1 MVDDCMIVMR
11 IVCLSFA
18 SLALLFTVM
27 LIGTY
32 VDASHQG
39 HQGLSC
45 PDWPLCPNGFNFPPK
60 KYLFEEIH
68 RIVAAMT
75 AGVIFATA
83 GYAAKKSGIMRKTA
97 ITAGIIVAV
106 QIVLG
111 MFVVN
116 TKLNALLVATHLST
130 GVFLFA
136 LAMITFVSSYR
147 LINIPNH
154 SR

>member
-1 MVDDCMIVMR
+1 MYERMAVMR
-11 IVCLSFA
+11 IICLSFA

-32 VDASHQG
+32 VDAS

-68 RIVAAMT
+68 RIVAAVT
-75 AGVIFATA
+75 ASVIIATA
-83 GYAAKKSGIMRKTA
+83 SYAAKKLGIVRKTA
-97 ITAGIIVAV
+97 IAAGIIVVV

-116 TKLNALLVATHLST
+116 TKLEALLVATHLST

-136 LAMITFVSSYR
+136 LVLITFVSSFR
-147 LINIPNH
+147 LTKVTNH
-154 SR
+154 TSHY

>member
-1 MVDDCMIVMR
+1 MYECMAVMR
-11 IVCLSFA
+11 IICLSFA

-32 VDASHQG
+32 VDAS

-68 RIVAAMT
+68 RIVAAVT
-75 AGVIFATA
+75 ASVIIATA
-83 GYAAKKSGIMRKTA
+83 SYAAKKLAIVRKTA
-97 ITAGIIVAV
+97 IAAGIIVVV

-116 TKLNALLVATHLST
+116 TKLEALLVATHLST

-136 LAMITFVSSYR
+136 LVLITFVSSFR
-147 LINIPNH
+147 LTKVTNH
-154 SR
+154 TSNY

>member
-1 MVDDCMIVMR
+1 MYERIAVMR
-11 IVCLSFA
+11 IICLSFA

-32 VDASHQG
+32 VDAS

-68 RIVAAMT
+68 RIVAAVT
-75 AGVIFATA
+75 ASVIIATA
-83 GYAAKKSGIMRKTA
+83 SYAAKKLGIVRKTA
-97 ITAGIIVAV
+97 IAAGIIVVV

-116 TKLNALLVATHLST
+116 TKLEALLVATHLST

-136 LAMITFVSSYR
+136 LVLITFVSSFR
-147 LINIPNH
+147 LTKVTNH
-154 SR
+154 TSNY

>member
-1 MVDDCMIVMR
+1 MYERMVVMR
-11 IVCLSFA
+11 LICLSFA

-32 VDASHQG
+32 VDAS

-68 RIVAAMT
+68 RIVAVVT
-75 AGVIFATA
+75 AGVIIATA
-83 GYAAKKSGIMRKTA
+83 CYAAKKVGIVRKSA
-97 ITAGIIVAV
+97 IAAGTIAGV

-111 MFVVN
+111 MFVVD
-116 TKLNALLVATHLST
+116 TKLEALLVATHLST

-136 LAMITFVSSYR
+136 LALITFVTSYR
-147 LINIPNH
+147 LTKISNH
-154 SR
+154 TSHY

>member
-1 MVDDCMIVMR
+1 MMYERMAVMR
-11 IVCLSFA
+11 IICLSFA

-32 VDASHQG
+32 VDAS

-68 RIVAAMT
+68 RIVAAVT
-75 AGVIFATA
+75 ASVIIATA
-83 GYAAKKSGIMRKTA
+83 SYAAKKLGIVRKSA
-97 ITAGIIVAV
+97 IAAGIIVIV

-111 MFVVN
+111 MLVVN
-116 TKLNALLVATHLST
+116 TKLEALLVATHLST
-130 GVFLFA
+130 GVLLFA
-136 LAMITFVSSYR
+136 LVLITFVSSFR
-147 LINIPNH
+147 LTKVTNH
-154 SR
+154 Y

>member
-1 MVDDCMIVMR
+1 MYERVAVMR
-11 IVCLSFA
+11 IICLSFA

-32 VDASHQG
+32 VDAS

-68 RIVAAMT
+68 RIVAAVT
-75 AGVIFATA
+75 ASVIIATA
-83 GYAAKKSGIMRKTA
+83 SYAAKKLGIVRKTA
-97 ITAGIIVAV
+97 IAAGIIVVV

-116 TKLNALLVATHLST
+116 TKLEALLVATHLST

-136 LAMITFVSSYR
+136 LVLITFVSSFQ
-147 LINIPNH
+147 LTKVTNH
-154 SR
+154 TSHY

>member
-1 MVDDCMIVMR
+1 MYERMAVMR
-11 IVCLSFA
+11 IICLSFA

-39 HQGLSC
+39 SSC

-68 RIVAAMT
+68 RIVAAVT
-75 AGVIFATA
+75 ASVIIATA
-83 GYAAKKSGIMRKTA
+83 CYAAKKLGIVRKTA
-97 ITAGIIVAV
+97 IAAGIIVVV

-111 MFVVN
+111 LFVVN
-116 TKLNALLVATHLST
+116 TKLEALLVATHLST

-136 LAMITFVSSYR
+136 LVLITFVSSYR
-147 LINIPNH
+147 STKVTNH
-154 SR
+154 TSHY

>member
-1 MVDDCMIVMR
+1 MYERMVVMR
-11 IVCLSFA
+11 LICLSFA

-32 VDASHQG
+32 VDAS

-68 RIVAAMT
+68 RIVAAVT
-75 AGVIFATA
+75 ASVIIATA
-83 GYAAKKSGIMRKTA
+83 YHAVNKVGIVRKPAIAAG
-97 ITAGIIVAV
+97 ITAAV

-111 MFVVN
+111 MLVVD
-116 TKLNALLVATHLST
+116 TKLEALLVATHLSI

-136 LAMITFVSSYR
+136 LALITFVSSYR
-147 LINIPNH
+147 LTKVPNYRSH
-154 SR
+154 Y

>member
-1 MVDDCMIVMR
+1 MYERMAVMR
-11 IVCLSFA
+11 IICLSFA

-39 HQGLSC
+39 LSC
-45 PDWPLCPNGFNFPPK
+45 PNWPLCPNGFNFPPK

-68 RIVAAMT
+68 RIAAAIT

-97 ITAGIIVAV
+97 ITAGVIVAV

-111 MFVVN
+111 MFVV
-116 TKLNALLVATHLST
+116 
-130 GVFLFA
+130 
-136 LAMITFVSSYR
+136 
-147 LINIPNH
+147 
-154 SR
+154 

>member
-1 MVDDCMIVMR
+1 MMR
-11 IVCLSFA
+11 IVCLSFS

-32 VDASHQG
+32 VDSS

-45 PDWPLCPNGFNFPPK
+45 PDWPLCPNGFNFPQK
-60 KYLFEEIH
+60 KYLFEETH
-68 RIVAAMT
+68 RIVAVIT

-83 GYAAKKSGIMRKTA
+83 GYAAKKSGIMRKTSIA
-97 ITAGIIVAV
+97 AGIIVAV
-106 QIVLG
+106 QIVMG
-111 MFVVN
+111 MYVVN
-116 TKLNALLVATHLST
+116 TKLDALLVASHLST

-136 LAMITFVSSYR
+136 LALITFVSSYR
-147 LINIPNH
+147 LINIPT

>member
-1 MVDDCMIVMR
+1 MYERMAVMR
-11 IVCLSFA
+11 IICLSFA

-39 HQGLSC
+39 LSC
-45 PDWPLCPNGFNFPPK
+45 PDWPLCPNGFNIPPK

-68 RIVAAMT
+68 RIVAAIT

-83 GYAAKKSGIMRKTA
+83 GYATKKSGIMRKTA
-97 ITAGIIVAV
+97 IAGGIIVAI

-116 TKLNALLVATHLST
+116 TKLDALIVATHLST

-136 LAMITFVSSYR
+136 LALITFVSSYR
-147 LINIPNH
+147 IINIPN
-154 SR
+154 

>member
-1 MVDDCMIVMR
+1 MYERMVVLR
-11 IVCLSFA
+11 IISLSFA

-39 HQGLSC
+39 LSC
-45 PDWPLCPNGFNFPPK
+45 PDWPLFPNGFNYPPK

-68 RIVAAMT
+68 RIVAIVT
-75 AGVIFATA
+75 ASVIIAT
-83 GYAAKKSGIMRKTA
+83 GYYAAKKLGIVRKPA
-97 ITAGIIVAV
+97 IAAGIIAAV

-116 TKLNALLVATHLST
+116 TKLEAIVVAAHLST

-136 LAMITFVSSYR
+136 LALITFVSSYR
-147 LINIPNH
+147 LTKLRNH
-154 SR
+154 ASHY

>member
-1 MVDDCMIVMR
+1 MYERMAVMR
-11 IVCLSFA
+11 IICLSFA

-32 VDASHQG
+32 VDAS

-68 RIVAAMT
+68 RIVAAVT
-75 AGVIFATA
+75 ASVIIATA
-83 GYAAKKSGIMRKTA
+83 SYAAKKLGIVRKTA
-97 ITAGIIVAV
+97 IAAGIIVVV

-116 TKLNALLVATHLST
+116 TKLEALLVATHLST

-136 LAMITFVSSYR
+136 LVLITFVSSFR
-147 LINIPNH
+147 LTKVTNH
-154 SR
+154 TSNY

>member
-1 MVDDCMIVMR
+1 MR
-11 IVCLSFA
+11 IICLSFA

-32 VDASHQG
+32 VDAS

-68 RIVAAMT
+68 RIVAAVT
-75 AGVIFATA
+75 ASVIIATA
-83 GYAAKKSGIMRKTA
+83 SYAAKKLGIVRKTA
-97 ITAGIIVAV
+97 IAAGIIVVV

-116 TKLNALLVATHLST
+116 TKLEALLVATHLST

-136 LAMITFVSSYR
+136 LILITFVSSFR
-147 LINIPNH
+147 LTKVTNH
-154 SR
+154 TSNY

>member
-1 MVDDCMIVMR
+1 MYERMAVMR
-11 IVCLSFA
+11 IICLSFA
-18 SLALLFTVM
+18 SLALVFTVT

-32 VDASHQG
+32 VDAS

-68 RIVAAMT
+68 RIVAAVT
-75 AGVIFATA
+75 ASVIIATA
-83 GYAAKKSGIMRKTA
+83 SYAAKKLGIVRKTA
-97 ITAGIIVAV
+97 IAAGIIVVV

-116 TKLNALLVATHLST
+116 TKLEALLVATHLST

-136 LAMITFVSSYR
+136 LVLITFVSSYR
-147 LINIPNH
+147 STKVTNH
-154 SR
+154 TSHY

>member
-1 MVDDCMIVMR
+1 MIVMR
-11 IVCLSFA
+11 MVYLSFA

-32 VDASHQG
+32 VDAS

-60 KYLFEEIH
+60 KYLFEQIH
-68 RIVAAMT
+68 RIVAAIT
-75 AGVIFATA
+75 AIVIFATA
-83 GYAAKKSGIMRKTA
+83 GYVAKQSGIMRKTA
-97 ITAGIIVAV
+97 IAASIIVSV

-111 MFVVN
+111 MFLVN
-116 TKLNALLVATHLST
+116 TKLNALLVATHLSI

-136 LAMITFVSSYR
+136 LALITFISSYR
-147 LINIPNH
+147 SINIPNH
-154 SR
+154 TAL

>member
-1 MVDDCMIVMR
+1 MYQGMVVMKL
-11 IVCLSFA
+11 ICSSFA

-32 VDASHQG
+32 VDAS

-68 RIVAAMT
+68 RIVAAVT
-75 AGVIFATA
+75 ASVIIATA
-83 GYAAKKSGIMRKTA
+83 CYATKKVGIVCKPA
-97 ITAGIIVAV
+97 IAAGIIAAV

-111 MFVVN
+111 MLVVD
-116 TKLNALLVATHLST
+116 TKLEALLVATHLST

-136 LAMITFVSSYR
+136 LVLITFVSSYR
-147 LINIPNH
+147 LTKIPNH
-154 SR
+154 TSHY

>member
-1 MVDDCMIVMR
+1 MYERMAVMR
-11 IVCLSFA
+11 IICLSFA
-18 SLALLFTVM
+18 SLALVFTVT

-32 VDASHQG
+32 VDAS

-68 RIVAAMT
+68 RIVGAVT
-75 AGVIFATA
+75 ASVIVATA
-83 GYAAKKSGIMRKTA
+83 CYAAKKLGIVRKTA
-97 ITAGIIVAV
+97 IAAGIIVVV

-111 MFVVN
+111 LFVVN
-116 TKLNALLVATHLST
+116 TKLEALLVATHLST

-136 LAMITFVSSYR
+136 LVLITFVSSYR
-147 LINIPNH
+147 LTKITNH
-154 SR
+154 TSHY

>member
-1 MVDDCMIVMR
+1 MYERMAVMR
-11 IVCLSFA
+11 IICLSFA

-32 VDASHQG
+32 VDAS

-68 RIVAAMT
+68 RIVAAVT
-75 AGVIFATA
+75 ASVIIATA
-83 GYAAKKSGIMRKTA
+83 SYAAKKLGIVRKTA
-97 ITAGIIVAV
+97 IAAGIIVVV

-116 TKLNALLVATHLST
+116 TKLEALLVATHLST

-136 LAMITFVSSYR
+136 LILITFVSSFR
-147 LINIPNH
+147 LTKVTNH
-154 SR
+154 TSNY

>member
-1 MVDDCMIVMR
+1 MYQGMVMMR
-11 IVCLSFA
+11 LICSSFA

-32 VDASHQG
+32 VDAS

-68 RIVAAMT
+68 RIVAAVT
-75 AGVIFATA
+75 VSVIIATA
-83 GYAAKKSGIMRKTA
+83 CYATKKVGIVSKPA
-97 ITAGIIVAV
+97 IAAGIIAAV

-111 MFVVN
+111 MLVVD
-116 TKLNALLVATHLST
+116 TKLEALLVATHLST

-136 LAMITFVSSYR
+136 LVLITFVSSYR
-147 LINIPNH
+147 LAKIPNH
-154 SR
+154 TSHY

>member
-1 MVDDCMIVMR
+1 MYERMAVMR
-11 IVCLSFA
+11 IICLSFA

-32 VDASHQG
+32 VDAS

-68 RIVAAMT
+68 RIVAAVT
-75 AGVIFATA
+75 ASVIIATA
-83 GYAAKKSGIMRKTA
+83 SYAAKKLGIVRKTA
-97 ITAGIIVAV
+97 IAAGIIVVV

-116 TKLNALLVATHLST
+116 TKLEALLVATHLST

-136 LAMITFVSSYR
+136 LVLITFVSSFR
-147 LINIPNH
+147 LTKVTNH
-154 SR
+154 TIHY